1 MGKNE
6 KQYSTK
12 YENAREDLE
21 HMGAILYSYISIYF
35 TEHLLF
41 TKTPYRIQESIKDS
55 PFLQGTADQ

>member
-6 KQYSTK
+6 KQYSTR
-12 YENAREDLE
+12 YENAWEDLE
-21 HMGAILYSYISIYF
+21 CVGAILYSYISIYF

-41 TKTPYRIQESIKDS
+41 TKTPCGIQESIKDS

>member
-6 KQYSTK
+6 KQYSTR
-12 YENAREDLE
+12 YENAWEDLE
-21 HMGAILYSYISIYF
+21 CVGAILYSYISIYF

-41 TKTPYRIQESIKDS
+41 TKTPCGTQESIKDS

>member
-1 MGKNE
+1 MGKKE

-21 HMGAILYSYISIYF
+21 HVGEILYSYISIYF

-41 TKTPYRIQESIKDS
+41 TKTPRGIQENIKDT